1 MNAIIDAALQRSRVV
16 LLGLAVIL
24 AAGLVAYIQIPK
36 EAEPDINIPF
46 IYVSISHSGIS
57 PGDAERLL
65 VRPMEK
71 ELKTIEG
78 IKLMTSTA
86 SEGHASVLLEFTA
99 GFDADAA
106 LDDVREKVDLA
117 KVELPDDTD
126 EPTVNEISTSGFP
139 VLVATLSGGVPER
152 TLYRMAERLKD
163 AIETI
168 PTVLEAKIVG
178 DREEVL
184 EVIVEPIKLESYNI
198 SNEELIG
205 AINLNNRL
213 VAAGALDSGQ
223 GRFSVKVP
231 GLFETARDVLDLPL
245 KVSEDGNGVITLG
258 DVTTVRRTFKDRSS
272 FARHNGQPAVALE
285 ITKRAG
291 TNIIENN
298 LAVRETVAF
307 VTSGWPENVQV
318 TFSQDKMKFTQTIL
332 SELQNN
338 IVSAVL
344 LVMIVVVAAL
354 GLRSGLLVGVAIPG
368 SFLLGILIITMLGLT
383 MNMVVMFSLILA
395 VGMLVDGA
403 IVVTEFADRRMAE
416 GSSRLEA
423 YGEASKRMAWP
434 IIASTATTLAAFAP
448 LLFWPGIVGEFMGF
462 LPITLIATLS
472 ASLIMA
478 LIFVPTL
485 GSYFGRASSMTPR
498 TVARFN
504 AMEAGDIN
512 KIGGVVGLYVRV
524 LRLFVRPAPMPLIT
538 AIGSVVLLV
547 GAMALYAQHG
557 TGVIFF
563 PNVDPDNARVLVH
576 ARGNMSVEER
586 DSLVRRVEDRVLLV
600 DGIRTVYTRTG
611 NAGQGSTDPA
621 DVIGTMYVEFFD
633 WNQRRP
639 AAEILTQIRE
649 DTADIPGV
657 RVEAREPEEGPP
669 TGKALRLQLS
679 SDDPEAL
686 NVSVERINAAIQ
698 DLPGLIDYE
707 DSRPIPGIEWR
718 LSVDRSQAGRFGAD
732 VVSVGNVVKLVTNG
746 IKVGDY
752 RPDDADEELDIV
764 VRFPESDRTLA
775 MLDEL
780 RVLTA
785 NGLVPVSNFVTRE
798 AQQKVGTLERVDGA
812 RVLRIE
818 SEVLPGVLP
827 DDKVRE
833 IRAALESVDLPPNVL
848 ISFKG
853 QDEEQAA
860 AADFLSKAFLVALF
874 IMMIILVTQFNSF
887 YHAFL
892 ILSAVILSTIGV
904 ILGLLATGLP
914 FSIVM
919 TGVGI
924 ITLAGIVV
932 NNNIILIDTYQIL
945 RRQGMDPYE
954 AILRTGAQ
962 RMRPVLLTAIT
973 TIIGLMPM
981 VTGVGINFI
990 TREVVVGAPS
1000 TQWWVLLAT
1009 TVASGLA
1016 FATVL
1021 TLIITPSM
1029 LALGVKTDHAM
1040 KMFGGMFRRGK
1051 PGSDTVSGAPA
1062 E

>member
-1 MNAIIDAALQRSRVV
+1 VIGIINAALGRSRVV
-16 LLGLAVIL
+16 ILALGVIL
-24 AAGLVAYIQIPK
+24 AAGLAAYIDIPK
-36 EAEPDINIPF
+36 EAEPDVNIPF
-46 IYVSISHSGIS
+46 IYVSMSHSGIS
-57 PGDAERLL
+57 PNDAERLL

-71 ELKTIEG
+71 ELKAIEG
-78 IKLMTSTA
+78 VKQMTATA
-86 SEGHASVLLEFTA
+86 VEGHASVLLEFEA

-106 LDDVREKVDLA
+106 LIDVREKVDIA
-117 KVELPDDTD
+117 KAELPEDTD
-126 EPTVNEISTSGFP
+126 EPTVNEVATSGFP

-152 TLYRMAERLKD
+152 TLYRMAEQLQE
-163 AIETI
+163 ALESI
-168 PTVLEAKIVG
+168 PTVLEARIVG
-178 DREEVL
+178 DRDEVL
-184 EVIVEPIKLESYNI
+184 EVIVEPLKLESYNI
-198 SNEELIG
+198 SNAELIN
-205 AINLNNRL
+205 AINLNNQL
-213 VAAGALDSGQ
+213 IAAGALDSGQ

-245 KVSEDGNGVITLG
+245 KVSEDGNGIVTLG
-258 DVTTVRRTFKDRSS
+258 DVTTIRRTFKDRTSY
-272 FARHNGQPAVALE
+272 ARLNGQPAVALE

-298 LAVRETVAF
+298 VAVRVVVDRLTQA
-307 VTSGWPENVQV
+307 WPDNVQV

-354 GLRSGLLVGVAIPG
+354 GLRSGMLVGVAIPG
-368 SFLLGILIITMLGLT
+368 SFLLGILFLSVMGMT

-403 IVVTEFADRRMAE
+403 IVVTEYADRRMSE
-416 GSSRLEA
+416 GMKRIEA
-423 YGEASKRMAWP
+423 YGEAAKRMAWP

-462 LPITLIATLS
+462 LPVTLIATLT

-485 GSYFGRASSMTPR
+485 GAYFGKASTLSPR
-498 TVARFN
+498 TAARYH
-504 AMEAGDIN
+504 AMESGDIN
-512 KIGGVVGLYVRV
+512 KVGGALGLYVKI
-524 LRLFVRPAPMPLIT
+524 LRFFTKPAPMPLIT
-538 AIGSVVLLV
+538 AIGSVILLG
-547 GAMALYAQHG
+547 GAFILYGTHG

-576 ARGNMSVEER
+576 ARGNLSIAER
-586 DSLVRRVEDRVLLV
+586 DSLVRQVEDRVLLV
-600 DGIRTVYTRTG
+600 DGIRTVYARTG
-611 NAGQGSTDPA
+611 ASGQGSNDAA

-633 WNQRRP
+633 WDERRS

-649 DTADIPGV
+649 DTADIAGIH
-657 RVEAREPEEGPP
+657 VEVREPEEGPP

-679 SDDPEAL
+679 SADPAAL
-686 NVSVERINAAIQ
+686 TTAVENINAAIS
-698 DLPGLIDYE
+698 DLPGLVDYE

-718 LSVDRSQAGRFGAD
+718 VSVDRSQAGRFGAD
-732 VVSVGNVVKLVTNG
+732 VLSVGNVVKLVTNG

-752 RPDDADEELDIV
+752 RPDDADEEVDIV

-775 MLDEL
+775 MLDQL
-780 RVLTA
+780 RVLTS
-785 NGLVPVSNFVTRE
+785 NGMVPVSNFVSRSAERKT
-798 AQQKVGTLERVDGA
+798 GTIERVNGS

-833 IRAALESVDLPPNVL
+833 IKTILEDVEIPQGVF
-848 ISFKG
+848 IEFKG
-853 QDEEQAA
+853 QDEEQTAA
-860 AADFLSKAFLVALF
+860 AEFLSRAFLVALF
-874 IMMIILVTQFNSF
+874 IMAIILVMQFNSF

-904 ILGLLATGLP
+904 MFGLVVTGLP

-932 NNNIILIDTYQIL
+932 NNNIILIDTFQ
-945 RRQGMDPYE
+945 RFRKEGMEPYE

-962 RMRPVLLTAIT
+962 RLRPVLLTAIT

-981 VTGVGINFI
+981 VTGIGIDFI
-990 TREVVVGAPS
+990 TREVTVGAPS

-1016 FATVL
+1016 FATIL
-1021 TLIITPSM
+1021 TLIITPAM
-1029 LALGVKTDHAM
+1029 LALGIKTDHAF
-1040 KMFGGMFRRGK
+1040 KMLGGLFRRRG
-1051 PGSDTVSGAPA
+1051 PEPDAPGAPA

>member
-1 MNAIIDAALQRSRVV
+1 MLDLIDQAFAHARTVLSALA
-16 LLGLAVIL
+16 LIL
-24 AAGLVAYIQIPK
+24 ISGTIAYINIPK
-36 EAEPDINIPF
+36 EAEPDINIPI
-46 IYVSISHSGIS
+46 IYVQMSHEGIS
-57 PGDAERLL
+57 PEDAERLL
-65 VRPMEK
+65 IRPMEQ
-71 ELKTIEG
+71 ELRAIEG
-78 IKLMTSTA
+78 VMEMRSTGF
-86 SEGHASVLLEFTA
+86 EGGANVTLEFDA
-99 GFDADAA
+99 GFDVDKGMN
-106 LDDVREKVDLA
+106 DVREKVDLA
-117 KVELPDDTD
+117 KPELPEDTD
-126 EPTVNEISTSGFP
+126 EPTVNEVSSIGFP

-152 TLYRMAERLKD
+152 TLYKMAEQLKD
-163 AIETI
+163 AIESI

-178 DREEVL
+178 DRDEVL

-198 SNEELIG
+198 SNEELIR
-205 AINLNNRL
+205 AINLNNQL

-223 GRFSVKVP
+223 GRFTVKVP

-245 KVSEDGNGVITLG
+245 KVSADGNGVVSLG
-258 DVTTVRRTFKDRSS
+258 DVTTIRRTFKDRTS
-272 FARHNGQPAVALE
+272 FARLNGQPAVALE
-285 ITKRAG
+285 ITKRSG

-298 LAVRETVAF
+298 IAVRQVIGLFTAA
-307 VTSGWPENVQV
+307 WPENVQV

-338 IVSAVL
+338 ILSAVL
-344 LVMIVVVAAL
+344 LVMIVVVGAL

-403 IVVTEFADRRMAE
+403 IVVTEYADRRMAE
-416 GSSRLEA
+416 GADRLEA
-423 YGEASKRMAWP
+423 YGDASKRMAWP
-434 IIASTATTLAAFAP
+434 IVASTATTLAAFAP

-462 LPITLIATLS
+462 LPITLIATLT

-485 GSYFGRASSMTPR
+485 GSYFGKANSLTPK

-504 AMEAGDIN
+504 AMESGDIN
-512 KIGGVVGLYVRV
+512 QVGGFIGLYVKA
-524 LRLFVRPAPMPLIT
+524 LKFFVKPAPMPLIT
-538 AIGSVVLLV
+538 AVGSVAMLV
-547 GAMALYAQHG
+547 GAAWLYAAHG

-576 ARGNMSVEER
+576 ARGNMSVDER

-611 NAGQGSTDPA
+611 GSSQGSNDPA

-633 WNQRRP
+633 WDQRRP
-639 AAEILTQIRE
+639 ASEILTQIRE
-649 DTADIPGV
+649 DTASIPGV

-669 TGKALRLQLS
+669 TGKALRLELAS
-679 SDDPEAL
+679 PDPEAL
-686 NVSVERINAAIQ
+686 NVAVERINAAIQ
-698 DLPGLIDYE
+698 DIPGLIDYE

-718 LSVDRSQAGRFGAD
+718 LSVDRNQAGRFGAD

-752 RPDDADEELDIV
+752 RPDDADEEVDIV
-764 VRFPESDRTLA
+764 VRFPESSRTLA

-780 RVLTA
+780 RILTP
-785 NGLVPVSNFVTRE
+785 NGLVPVSNFVSRE
-798 AQQKVGTLERVDGA
+798 AQQKTGSLERVAGT

-827 DDKVRE
+827 DDIVKE
-833 IRAALESVDLPPNVL
+833 IKLALENVDLPPNVL

-860 AADFLSKAFLVALF
+860 AAAFLSKAFLVALF
-874 IMMIILVTQFNSF
+874 MMAIILVTQFNSF

-904 ILGLLATGLP
+904 ILGLLVTGLP

-945 RRQGMDPYE
+945 LRRGMDPYE

-990 TREVVVGAPS
+990 TREVSVGAPS

-1016 FATVL
+1016 FATIL
-1021 TLIITPSM
+1021 TLVITPSM
-1029 LALGVKTDHAM
+1029 LALGVKTNHVM
-1040 KMFGGMFRRGK
+1040 KMTGLFGSRGAVNA
-1051 PGSDTVSGAPA
+1051 PGAPA

>member
-1 MNAIIDAALQRSRVV
+1 VNAIIDTALNRSRVV
-16 LLGLAVIL
+16 LLGLALIL
-24 AAGLVAYIQIPK
+24 VAGLVAYIEIPK
-36 EAEPDINIPF
+36 EAEPDVNIPF
-46 IYVSISHSGIS
+46 VYVSISHAGIS

-86 SEGHASVLLEFTA
+86 SEGHASVLLEFDA

-106 LDDVREKVDLA
+106 LDDVREKVDIA
-117 KVELPDDTD
+117 KTELPEDSD
-126 EPTVNEISTSGFP
+126 EPTVNEITTSGFP

-152 TLYRMAERLKD
+152 TLYRMADQLKD

-168 PTVLEAKIVG
+168 PSILEAKVVG

-184 EVIVEPIKLESYNI
+184 EVVVEPIKLESYNI

-245 KVSEDGNGVITLG
+245 KVSDDGNGVVTLG
-258 DVTTVRRTFKDRSS
+258 DVTTVRRTFKDRTSY
-272 FARHNGQPAVALE
+272 ARLNGEPAVALE

-298 LAVRETVAF
+298 IAVRETVAF
-307 VTSGWPENVQV
+307 VTASWPENVQI
-318 TFSQDKMKFTQTIL
+318 TFSQDKMVFTQTIL

-416 GSSRLEA
+416 GVSRLQA

-434 IIASTATTLAAFAP
+434 ITASTATTLAAFAP

-462 LPITLIATLS
+462 LPVTLIATLS

-485 GSYFGRASSMTPR
+485 GSYFGRAHSMTPK
-498 TVARFN
+498 TAAKFT
-504 AMEAGDIN
+504 AMESGDIN
-512 KIGGVVGLYVRV
+512 KIGGFVGIYVKV
-524 LRLFVRPAPMPLIT
+524 LRFFVRPAPMPLIT
-538 AIGSVVLLV
+538 AFGSVALLI
-547 GAMALYAQHG
+547 GAMVLYAQHG

-576 ARGNMSVEER
+576 ARGNMSVQER
-586 DSLVRRVEDRVLLV
+586 DDLVRKVEDRVLLV

-611 NAGQGSTDPA
+611 APGQGSSDPA

-633 WNQRRP
+633 WDERRP
-639 AAEILTQIRE
+639 AAQILTQIRE

-679 SDDPEAL
+679 SNDPEAL

-707 DSRPIPGIEWR
+707 DR
-718 LSVDRSQAGRFGAD
+718 LT
-732 VVSVGNVVKLVTNG
+732 K
-746 IKVGDY
+746 K
-752 RPDDADEELDIV
+752 
-764 VRFPESDRTLA
+764 
-775 MLDEL
+775 
-780 RVLTA
+780 
-785 NGLVPVSNFVTRE
+785 
-798 AQQKVGTLERVDGA
+798 
-812 RVLRIE
+812 
-818 SEVLPGVLP
+818 
-827 DDKVRE
+827 
-833 IRAALESVDLPPNVL
+833 
-848 ISFKG
+848 
-853 QDEEQAA
+853 
-860 AADFLSKAFLVALF
+860 SKSWFAFLK
-874 IMMIILVTQFNSF
+874 
-887 YHAFL
+887 
-892 ILSAVILSTIGV
+892 
-904 ILGLLATGLP
+904 ATGP
-914 FSIVM
+914 
-919 TGVGI
+919 
-924 ITLAGIVV
+924 
-932 NNNIILIDTYQIL
+932 
-945 RRQGMDPYE
+945 
-954 AILRTGAQ
+954 
-962 RMRPVLLTAIT
+962 
-973 TIIGLMPM
+973 
-981 VTGVGINFI
+981 
-990 TREVVVGAPS
+990 
-1000 TQWWVLLAT
+1000 
-1009 TVASGLA
+1009 
-1016 FATVL
+1016 
-1021 TLIITPSM
+1021 
-1029 LALGVKTDHAM
+1029 
-1040 KMFGGMFRRGK
+1040 
-1051 PGSDTVSGAPA
+1051 
-1062 E
+1062 

>member
-1 MNAIIDAALQRSRVV
+1 LNAIIDAALQRSRVV

-24 AAGLVAYIQIPK
+24 AVGLTAYIQIPK
-36 EAEPDINIPF
+36 EAEPDVNIPF
-46 IYVSISHSGIS
+46 IYVGISHAGIS

-71 ELKTIEG
+71 ELKSIEG

-86 SEGHASVLLEFTA
+86 SEGYASVLLEFDA

-106 LDDVREKVDLA
+106 LNDVREKVDIA
-117 KVELPDDTD
+117 KSELPQDSD
-126 EPTVNEISTSGFP
+126 EPKVNEVSTSGFP
-139 VLVATLSGGVPER
+139 VLVATLSGGVPDR
-152 TLYRMAERLKD
+152 TLYRMAHQLKN
-163 AIETI
+163 AIETL

-198 SNEELIG
+198 SNEQLLN
-205 AINLNNRL
+205 AFNLNNRL
-213 VAAGALDSGQ
+213 VAAGALDTGQ

-231 GLFETARDVLDLPL
+231 GLFETARDVLNLPL
-245 KVSEDGNGVITLG
+245 KVSDDGNGVVSLG
-258 DVTTVRRTFKDRSS
+258 DVTEVRRTFKDRRSY
-272 FARHNGQPAVALE
+272 ARLNGQPAVAIE
-285 ITKRAG
+285 IVKRSG

-298 LAVRETVAF
+298 IAVRKTIAF
-307 VTSGWPENVQV
+307 MTSGWPENVQV
-318 TFSQDKMKFTQTIL
+318 TFSQDKMLFTQTML
-332 SELQNN
+332 SDLQNN
-338 IVSAVL
+338 IVSAIL

-368 SFLLGILIITMLGLT
+368 SFLLGILIITMLGMT

-416 GSSRLEA
+416 GVSRYKA
-423 YGEASKRMAWP
+423 YGDASKRMAWP

-462 LPITLIATLS
+462 LPVTLIATLS

-478 LIFVPTL
+478 LIFIPTL
-485 GSYFGRASSMTPR
+485 GSYFGRANSITPK
-498 TVARFN
+498 TKARFT
-504 AMEAGDIN
+504 AIESGDIN
-512 KIGGVVGLYVRV
+512 KIGGLVGFYVKV
-524 LRLFVRPAPMPLIT
+524 LRVFIKPGPMPLIT
-538 AIGSVVLLV
+538 AIGAVALLFGSV
-547 GAMALYAQHG
+547 ALYMQHG

-563 PNVDPDNARVLVH
+563 PDVDPDNARVLVH
-576 ARGNMSVEER
+576 ARGNMSAQER
-586 DSLVRRVEDRVLLV
+586 DMLVRRVEDRVLLV
-600 DGIRTVYTRTG
+600 DGIRSVYTRTG
-611 NAGQGSTDPA
+611 AAGAGSSDPA
-621 DVIGTMYVEFFD
+621 DVIGTMYVEFFNWD
-633 WNQRRP
+633 QRRP
-639 AAEILTQIRE
+639 AAEILSQIRL
-649 DTADIPGV
+649 DTENIPGV
-657 RVEAREPEEGPP
+657 RVEAREPEAGPP
-669 TGKALRLQLS
+669 TGKALRLLLS
-679 SDDPEAL
+679 SPDPEAL
-686 NVSVERINAAIQ
+686 EVSVDRINAAIQ
-698 DLPGLIDYE
+698 NMPGLIDYE

-718 LSVDRSQAGRFGAD
+718 LSVDRAQAGRFSTD
-732 VVSVGNVVKLVTNG
+732 VVSIGNVVKLVTNG
-746 IKVGDY
+746 IKVADY
-752 RPDDADEELDIV
+752 RPDDADEELDIM

-780 RVLTA
+780 RVLTSK
-785 NGLVPVSNFVTRE
+785 GLVPVSNFVTRE
-798 AQQKVGTLERVDGA
+798 AQQKIGTLERVDGL
-812 RVLRIE
+812 RVMRIE
-818 SEVLPGVLP
+818 SEVVPGVLP

-833 IRAALESVDLPPNVL
+833 IRAALENIELPPNVM

-853 QDEEQAA
+853 QDEEMAA

-874 IMMIILVTQFNSF
+874 IMAIILVTQFNSF
-887 YHAFL
+887 YHAVL

-904 ILGLLATGLP
+904 MLGLLATGLP

-973 TIIGLMPM
+973 TIIGLTPM

-990 TREVVVGAPS
+990 TREVSVGAPS

-1021 TLIITPSM
+1021 TLIITPS
-1029 LALGVKTDHAM
+1029 LIALGVKTDHVM
-1040 KMFGGMFRRGK
+1040 KKISRFFRRGK
-1051 PGSDTVSGAPA
+1051 GRPDAVSSAPA

>member
-1 MNAIIDAALQRSRVV
+1 MIALIDAALNRSRVV
-16 LLGLAVIL
+16 ILGLVVIL
-24 AAGLVAYIQIPK
+24 IAGVGAYVAIPK
-36 EAEPDINIPF
+36 EAEPDVNIPF
-46 IYVSISHSGIS
+46 IYVSMSHSGIS
-57 PGDAERLL
+57 PSDAERLL

-71 ELKTIEG
+71 ELKAIEG
-78 IKLMTSTA
+78 IKQMTANAT
-86 SEGHASVLLEFTA
+86 EGHASILLEFEA
-99 GFDADAA
+99 GFDANAA
-106 LDDVREKVDLA
+106 LNDVREKVDIA
-117 KVELPDDTD
+117 KAELPEDTD
-126 EPTVNEISTSGFP
+126 EPTVNEVSTGGFP
-139 VLVATLSGGVPER
+139 VLVATLSGSVPER
-152 TLYRMAERLKD
+152 TLYKMAEQIKD
-163 AIETI
+163 ALEVI

-178 DREEVL
+178 DRDEVL
-184 EVIVEPIKLESYNI
+184 EVIVEPLKLESYNI
-198 SNEELIG
+198 SNAELIN
-205 AINLNNRL
+205 AINLNNQL
-213 VAAGALDSGQ
+213 IAAGALDSGK

-245 KVSEDGNGVITLG
+245 KVSADGNGIVTLG
-258 DVTTVRRTFKDRSS
+258 DVTTIRRTFKDRTSY
-272 FARHNGQPAVALE
+272 ARLNGQPAIAIE

-298 LAVRETVAF
+298 LAVRHV
-307 VTSGWPENVQV
+307 VDQLTSVWPENVQV
-318 TFSQDKMKFTQTIL
+318 TFSQDKMRFTESIL
-332 SELQNN
+332 SDLQNN
-338 IVSAVL
+338 IVSAIL

-354 GLRSGLLVGVAIPG
+354 GLRSGLLVGVSIPG
-368 SFLLGILIITMLGLT
+368 SFLLGILLLSMMGLT

-416 GSSRLEA
+416 GANRVEA
-423 YGEASKRMAWP
+423 YAEAAKRMAWP

-462 LPITLIATLS
+462 LPITLIATLT

-485 GSYFGRASSMTPR
+485 GAQFGKASALTPK
-498 TVARFN
+498 VAERYL
-504 AMEAGDIN
+504 AMETGDVMS
-512 KIGGVVGLYVRV
+512 IGGLTGFYVKV
-524 LRLFVRPAPMPLIT
+524 LHFFTRPRFMPLIT
-538 AIGSVVLLV
+538 AVGSVVLLV
-547 GAMALYAQHG
+547 GAMMLYMQHG

-576 ARGNMSVEER
+576 ARGNLSIAER
-586 DSLVRRVEDRVLLV
+586 DALVRQVEDRVLLV
-600 DGIRTVYTRTG
+600 DGIKTVYTRTG
-611 NAGQGSTDPA
+611 ASGQGSNDAA

-633 WNQRRP
+633 WDQRPP
-639 AAEILTQIRE
+639 AAQILSQIRA
-649 DTADIPGV
+649 DTADIPGIH
-657 RVEAREPEEGPP
+657 VEAREPEEGPP
-669 TGKALRLQLS
+669 TGKALRLQLAS
-679 SDDPEAL
+679 NDPTAL
-686 NVSVERINAAIQ
+686 TTAVETINAAIQ

-718 LSVDRSQAGRFGAD
+718 VNVDRSQAGRFGAD
-732 VVSVGNVVKLVTNG
+732 VLSVGNVVKLVTNG

-752 RPDDADEELDIV
+752 RPDDADEEVDIV
-764 VRFPESDRTLA
+764 VRFPEEYRTLA
-775 MLDEL
+775 MLDQL
-780 RVLTA
+780 RVLTS
-785 NGLVPVSNFVTRE
+785 NGMVPVSNFVERS
-798 AQQKVGTLERVDGA
+798 AQQKTGNIERVNGS

-827 DDKVRE
+827 DDKVKE
-833 IRAALESVDLPPNVL
+833 IRAILEGLELPPNVL

-860 AADFLSKAFLVALF
+860 AADFLSKAFVIALF
-874 IMMIILVTQFNSF
+874 VMAIILVMQFNRF

-904 ILGLLATGLP
+904 MLGLVATSLP

-945 RRQGMDPYE
+945 LREGMDPYE

-962 RMRPVLLTAIT
+962 RLRPVLLTAIT
-973 TIIGLMPM
+973 TIIGLTPM
-981 VTGVGINFI
+981 VTGVGIDFI
-990 TREVVVGAPS
+990 TREVTVGAPS

-1021 TLIITPSM
+1021 TLIITPAM
-1029 LALGVKTDHAM
+1029 LALGIKTDSAFRM
-1040 KMFGGMFRRGK
+1040 VGNAFRRRERGA
-1051 PGSDTVSGAPA
+1051 PDAPGAPA